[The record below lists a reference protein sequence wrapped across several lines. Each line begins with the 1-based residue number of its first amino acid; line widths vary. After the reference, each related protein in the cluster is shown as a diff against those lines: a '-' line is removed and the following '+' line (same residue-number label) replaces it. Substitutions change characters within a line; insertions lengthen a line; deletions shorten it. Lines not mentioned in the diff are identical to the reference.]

1 VATQDR
7 PQEDVA
13 ETSFGQVH
21 DLGEHRVLIECFLGA
36 EMLLHELPEAFVRVT
51 EPTEEPRPRW
61 ADEASQRDAEPA
73 AVQRLFGGRGDRGH
87 SREPPRQRRR
97 LPDRHRLDVSRLEHD
112 LLVAAAQ
119 SLAEL
124 AKEQRLT
131 RTRRR
136 GLIRE
141 QRERQVVQ
149 ERRRLGGRFEAD
161 ARFLVERLDQR
172 DFPPLVPRREGFAK
186 LVEAP
191 MRAGSRQPS
200 EQIGAGHDLGDH
212 GRSQRRRGRRLRHV
226 DLEEARQLDLGGQRL
241 ERARNGAVS
250 FGRDTQSR
258 GVDRLELLPGGG
270 ERPGERDRFR
280 PRE

>member
-1 VATQDR
+1 MQLYYQAPGSKPYRSATHRDHQVHDRDLAIAWGARPPQVRDLVATQDR

-87 SREPPRQRRR
+87 RRESPRQRRR
-97 LPDRHRLDVSRLEHD
+97 LPDRHGLDVSRLEHD

-124 AKEQRLT
+124 ANCPAKFAPFPIWRLSSSLT
-131 RTRRR
+131 
-136 GLIRE
+136 
-141 QRERQVVQ
+141 
-149 ERRRLGGRFEAD
+149 
-161 ARFLVERLDQR
+161 
-172 DFPPLVPRREGFAK
+172 
-186 LVEAP
+186 
-191 MRAGSRQPS
+191 
-200 EQIGAGHDLGDH
+200 
-212 GRSQRRRGRRLRHV
+212 
-226 DLEEARQLDLGGQRL
+226 
-241 ERARNGAVS
+241 
-250 FGRDTQSR
+250 
-258 GVDRLELLPGGG
+258 
-270 ERPGERDRFR
+270 
-280 PRE
+280 